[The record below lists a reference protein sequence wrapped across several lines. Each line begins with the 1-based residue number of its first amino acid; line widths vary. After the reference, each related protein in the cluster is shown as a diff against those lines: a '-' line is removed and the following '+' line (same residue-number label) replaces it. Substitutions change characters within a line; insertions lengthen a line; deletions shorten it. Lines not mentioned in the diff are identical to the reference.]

1 MRWLPNY
8 RNWAKKVEERKKKL
22 QQQLLEKRKA
32 AMQAIDKKIAAMKK
46 KIQGALATF
55 GNLIADAARKFFKW
69 ALSLLG
75 IDAEGFMATLQKAGE
90 AIGLIFKDPGKF
102 FSNLVA
108 AVKGSIDDFKANFK
122 EYLTGSLFDWLT
134 GTLGAV
140 VTLPQKWT

>member
-1 MRWLPNY
+1 MESERQIAL
-8 RNWAKKVEERKKKL
+8 KVAE
-22 QQQLLEKRKA
+22 
-32 AMQAIDKKIAAMKK
+32 
-46 KIQGALATF
+46 GALLKLGQWLKEA
-55 GNLIADAARKFFKW
+55 GKKFFKW

-134 GTLGAV
+134 GALGAV
-140 VTLPQKWT
+140 VTLPQKWDLKGTVSIVLQLYSFTPF